1 MDCFSDISN
10 GSKRKG
16 FHFYIENNQ
25 KLLHLGSFSII
36 LLISDQLLNVS
47 MMQVWVHTCTYLLH
61 VMLPRHCTFD
71 LLMRTLTHSS
81 DQIVVP
87 QDIARISMIVAYPRS
102 PKAKPRPRSIRT
114 PDNIAY
120 RSESQTLSSCVR
132 QIPVFAK
139 FSSTG
144 A

>member
-1 MDCFSDISN
+1 MDCFSGISN

-25 KLLHLGSFSII
+25 KLLHLGSPSII

-47 MMQVWVHTCTYLLH
+47 HDARTCTYLLH

-71 LLMRTLTHSS
+71 VLMRTLTHSS

-87 QDIARISMIVAYPRS
+87 QDIARISMIVAYPSS

-114 PDNIAY
+114 SDNIAY